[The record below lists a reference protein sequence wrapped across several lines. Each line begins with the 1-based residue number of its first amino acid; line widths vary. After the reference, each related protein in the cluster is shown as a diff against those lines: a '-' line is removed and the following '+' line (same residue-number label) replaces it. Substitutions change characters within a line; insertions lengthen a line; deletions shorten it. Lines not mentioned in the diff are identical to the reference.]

1 LSIRYGE
8 KVLDVIMAIPGLG
21 FSVHLRGTN
30 KHSGAFLGGSSHA
43 KLLGSIYDKEK
54 RGVIVGCKLHAGK
67 YT

>member
-1 LSIRYGE
+1 
-8 KVLDVIMAIPGLG
+8 MAIPGLG